1 MFGWKKSLFLGVS
14 GFSCF
19 IGRRSVNIISRG
31 TKLLLLLSPSSHP
44 INSPA
49 GLSARLEL
57 GVSWP
62 WVRFAVLW
70 EAAVWLLA
78 FCSCA
83 GWFNFEKILDVM
95 DGLRGR
101 GRRRDA
107 QR

>member
-57 GVSWP
+57 GVSWQ

-70 EAAVWLLA
+70 EAAQCGPWRSVRVRVGL
-78 FCSCA
+78 
-83 GWFNFEKILDVM
+83 ILRKYWM
-95 DGLRGR
+95 LWM
-101 GRRRDA
+101 A
-107 QR
+107 

>member
-44 INSPA
+44 INSSA

-57 GVSWP
+57 GASWQ
-62 WVRFAVLW
+62 WVGFAVLG
-70 EAAVWLLA
+70 EAAQ
-78 FCSCA
+78 FCPWRSVCVRVCL
-83 GWFNFEKILDVM
+83 ILREYWM
-95 DGLRGR
+95 
-101 GRRRDA
+101 A
-107 QR
+107 